1 MRVDAHH
8 HVWDLAVRDQPWTS
22 GLPRLRRSF
31 DFTDLAPSLRT
42 NLIDAT
48 VLVQTITVPAETPEF
63 LRLAQDTADIAGVV
77 GWVDLT
83 APDVADRL
91 AELRA
96 GPGGRWLVGIRHQVQ
111 AEPDDKWLCRA
122 EVRRGLAAVAAAGL
136 IFDLLVTSSQ
146 LTAAID
152 TVRALPEL
160 RFVLDHAGKPPIAL
174 GETEPWC
181 GDISELAALPN
192 VAVKLSGLVTEA
204 RADWTTDDLRP
215 YAEHA
220 LSSFGPDRIMF
231 GSDWPVCLL
240 AATYDEVLTA
250 TEELTAH
257 LSEGERA
264 EVFGGTAVRW
274 YGLGS

>member
-22 GLPRLRRSF
+22 ELPRLRRSF
-31 DFTDLAPSLRT
+31 DFADLAPCLRA
-42 NLIDAT
+42 NRIDAT
-48 VLVQTITVPAETPEF
+48 VLVQTITVAEETPEF
-63 LRLAQDTADIAGVV
+63 LQLAEDTAEIAGVV

-91 AELRA
+91 HELRA
-96 GPGGRWLVGIRHQVQ
+96 GPGGKWLVGIRHQVQ
-111 AEPDDKWLCRA
+111 GEPDDKWLCRA

-136 IFDLLVTSSQ
+136 VFDLLVTSSQ
-146 LTAAID
+146 LPAAID
-152 TVRALPEL
+152 TARALPEL
-160 RFVLDHAGKPPIAL
+160 SFVLDHAGKPPIAL
-174 GETEPWC
+174 GETEPWR
-181 GDISELAALPN
+181 GDLSELATLPN

-204 RADWTTDDLRP
+204 RPDWTTDDLLP

-220 LSSFGPDRIMF
+220 LSSFGPDRVMF

-240 AATYDEVLTA
+240 AATYDEVLTV
-250 TEELTAH
+250 TEELTAQ
-257 LSEGERA
+257 LSEDERA

-274 YGLGS
+274 YGLGA